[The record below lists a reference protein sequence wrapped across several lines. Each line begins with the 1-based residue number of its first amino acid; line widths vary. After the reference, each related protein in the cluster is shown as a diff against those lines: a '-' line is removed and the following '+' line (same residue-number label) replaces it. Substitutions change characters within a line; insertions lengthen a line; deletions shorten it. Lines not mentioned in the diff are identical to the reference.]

1 MRLFSA
7 LLLTACLLPAA
18 RAAEESAPAD
28 PAPATVEDPFDPFR
42 GVATPLAD
50 ALRAYAR
57 DAQRWAYTQ
66 RFSEFRR
73 DGSVERTWMARFDPS
88 QHYDVQWTLLERD
101 GRTEVTESQQKSFRK
116 RRLKRDQNQRS
127 LGEVLD
133 LRNAVLL
140 AEPPPRRTPARAPAA
155 GAASPAPDPASPA
168 PAPDP
173 VAAPADELVY
183 EVPLLPLP
191 DSRFPPEKFQVL
203 VRVAREGNRLRTV
216 EALLRDNFRVGLMLV
231 NVKEGDAVLD
241 FTDVRPDTGP
251 AMTAIA
257 AGGAVSIAF
266 VPVSRRYEVARTEFK
281 RVTPYDERFG
291 VKLGPLKTIDF

>member
-1 MRLFSA
+1 MRLFLA
-7 LLLTACLLPAA
+7 LLLLSALP
-18 RAAEESAPAD
+18 APAD
-28 PAPATVEDPFDPFR
+28 APAAAPATVEDPFDPFV

-66 RFSEFRR
+66 RFVEYRR
-73 DGSVERTWMARFDPS
+73 DGSVERTWVARFDPS

-101 GRTEVTESQQKSFRK
+101 GKTEFSESQQKSFRK

-127 LGEVLD
+127 FGEVLD

-140 AEPPPRRTPARAPAA
+140 AAPPPRRPVPGAKAAAAAADAVAATPAEPPPA
-155 GAASPAPDPASPA
+155 
-168 PAPDP
+168 
-173 VAAPADELVY
+173 AAPADELVY

-203 VRVAREGNRLRTV
+203 VRVARDGHRLRTV
-216 EALLRDNFRVGLMLV
+216 EARLRDNFRVGLLLV
-231 NVKEGDAVLD
+231 NVKEGDAVLE
-241 FTDVRPDTGP
+241 FGDVRPDTGP
-251 AMTAIA
+251 ALTAIA

-266 VPVSRRYEVARTEFK
+266 VPVSRRYELARSDFK